1 MILRSLMMFFL
12 APALVAPWSG
22 AQESAALEPPP
33 KHVLRAGDRI
43 QYRIAEDPVRGPA
56 PLLVVV
62 NSVGEVSF
70 PVSRDSDLRITLLV
84 RGKTVEEVREDLTR
98 SLLADYYHR
107 ATVELTLGEKIV
119 TPGRVQFFGEM
130 SATLPL
136 TPDTPPLLLSDAI
149 LQLGFT
155 PDADLRR
162 VKVHRLDPDSQQSRT
177 LEINVR
183 SILREGIRERD
194 LILQDGDRVEVRT
207 KWFN

>member
-1 MILRSLMMFFL
+1 MIPRSLLLFSL
-12 APALVAPWSG
+12 ASALAAPWSG
-22 AQESAALEPPP
+22 AQESPAPDPHP
-33 KHVLRAGDRI
+33 KHLLRAGDRI
-43 QYRIAEDPVRGPA
+43 QYRVAEDPVRGPA
-56 PLLVVV
+56 PLLVAV

-84 RGKTVEEVREDLTR
+84 RGRSVEEVREELTR
-98 SLLADYYHR
+98 RLVADYYHR

-155 PDADLRR
+155 ADADLRR
-162 VKVHRLDPDSQQSRT
+162 VKVHRVDPESQQSRT

-183 SILREGIRERD
+183 SILRDGIRERD